1 MGRGGE
7 TFWRVGIH
15 CCGCVATVA
24 FTAHNNACSASRI
37 HACPSLPSPPVAGNG
52 GGACLLVQVMGDWL
66 SAARFPCRRFPFR
79 FSSSAVSS
87 LLFLLFSRAPT
98 SNICPLMNNE
108 QPQRRERLSKNQ
120 QTERIA
126 PPRFDRHSSNW
137 FILCRRIRFEF
148 GTRMGRGN
156 FGPLELTYG
165 VKLEGKWFSLS
176 D

>member
-108 QPQRRERLSKNQ
+108 QPQRRERLSKNSTNRKDRASAIR
-120 QTERIA
+120 QTLVQLIYIV
-126 PPRFDRHSSNW
+126 PGFVSS
-137 FILCRRIRFEF
+137 L
-148 GTRMGRGN
+148 GRGW
-156 FGPLELTYG
+156 
-165 VKLEGKWFSLS
+165 EGETLDRWN
-176 D
+176 

>member
-108 QPQRRERLSKNQ
+108 QPQRRERLSKNSTNRKDRASAIR
-120 QTERIA
+120 QTLVQLIYIVPQDSFRVWDE
-126 PPRFDRHSSNW
+126 D
-137 FILCRRIRFEF
+137 
-148 GTRMGRGN
+148 GKG
-156 FGPLELTYG
+156 
-165 VKLEGKWFSLS
+165 KLWTVGINVWS
-176 D
+176 